1 MNRVFFFFFMC
12 LHFTCKEFETE
23 KDEAGCIQAPS
34 WLLGEREGDPGFM
47 SFSSCRDS
55 VVQSHRLLFHMVDCD
70 PERVSCGKS
79 LWSAP
84 DSLFGLLT
92 QRFIPYPLQKHS
104 TWAVLVFWLR
114 VKENACG
121 FVLVLPFL
129 DQWIW
134 KPSKCESVSHSVISN
149 SLLPHGL

>member
-1 MNRVFFFFFMC
+1 MC

-23 KDEAGCIQAPS
+23 KDEADCLQAPR
-34 WLLGEREGDPGFM
+34 WLLGGRKGDPGFI
-47 SFSSCRDS
+47 SSSSCRDS
-55 VVQSHRLLFHMVDCD
+55 VVQSHRLLFHVVHCD
-70 PERVSCGKS
+70 PERVSCGKG
-79 LWSAP
+79 LWRAP

-92 QRFIPYPLQKHS
+92 QRFILYPLQKHS
-104 TWAVLVFWLR
+104 TWAVLVFRLR
-114 VKENACG
+114 VKENECG

-134 KPSKCESVSHSVISN
+134 KPSKCESVSRSVVSN